1 MKRSEKLLNKAAR
14 SCWLS
19 SAIMTGS
26 CAAGI
31 WSLAL
36 WDTNPPATI
45 FLAIASLAG
54 IATAIIEAKMTL
66 QYSRW
71 AYREARFEHE
81 KSIRPRI

>member
-19 SAIMTGS
+19 AAIMTGS

-36 WDTNPPATI
+36 WDANPPATV

-54 IATAIIEAKMTL
+54 IGTAIVEGNSSL
-66 QYSRW
+66 RYSKW